1 MNTLTI
7 REATEPPEAR
17 GITRDA
23 VRMMVAHRSDLEI
36 VHTHAHDL
44 PQFLDEGYLVVV
56 NTSGT
61 LAAAVDALGED
72 GTPLVVHLSQRLPAG
87 LWLVEL
93 RRPNGRATEPWF
105 EEPPGHTLRLIGG
118 GDIKLLAA
126 AAATLGYPHCIGFL
140 LLVFLSGGVIAVAL
154 ALLRG
159 QLHTTVTN
167 VRGIAL
173 PPFAGAAPARPQNGI
188 AMPYAVAIFAGAALL
203 AVLHTFAPHA
213 GIFS

>member
-1 MNTLTI
+1 MT
-7 REATEPPEAR
+7 A
-17 GITRDA
+17 
-23 VRMMVAHRSDLEI
+23 
-36 VHTHAHDL
+36 
-44 PQFLDEGYLVVV
+44 
-56 NTSGT
+56 T
-61 LAAAVDALGED
+61 LAAVLIASLAAAIFDIRARRIPNAVSIALAVAGIAINFFY
-72 GTPLVVHLSQRLPAG
+72 GWQAG
-87 LWLVEL
+87 LVSVAIIAAVLFV
-93 RRPNGRATEPWF
+93 GTVAF
-105 EEPPGHTLRLIGG
+105 SLRLIGG

-173 PPFAGAAPARPQNGI
+173 PLFAGAAPARPQNGI